1 VSIRFGLCAAIMA
14 SVVLPV
20 PALADDPKDPAMMT
34 PEALARDRE
43 MIRKLNEDML
53 RQVTERDARF
63 AQNRRAYRDLPRKQA
78 EYDRRYAEYER
89 EQARY
94 AENSRNYEQAM
105 ADWRADVA
113 ACRAG
118 QYSRCN

>member
-1 VSIRFGLCAAIMA
+1 MRVRIALCAIMVA
-14 SVVLPV
+14 ATALPG
-20 PALADDPKDPAMMT
+20 PALADDPNDPTMKS
-34 PEALARDRE
+34 PEALVRDRE

-53 RQVTERDARF
+53 RQVTERDARN
-63 AQNRRAYRDLPRKQA
+63 ARGWREYREQPQRQA
-78 EYDRRYAEYER
+78 DYERRYSAYER

-94 AENSRNYEQAM
+94 AENRRRYDQAM
-105 ADWRADVA
+105 ADWRDDVA

>member
-1 VSIRFGLCAAIMA
+1 M
-14 SVVLPV
+14 
-20 PALADDPKDPAMMT
+20 PALADDPKDPTMMT
-34 PEALARDRE
+34 PEAIARDRE

-53 RQVTERDARF
+53 RQVTERDAKF
-63 AQNRRAYRDLPRKQA
+63 AQNRREYRDLPRKQA
-78 EYDRRYAEYER
+78 EYERRYAEYER
-89 EQARY
+89 EQVRY
-94 AENSRNYEQAM
+94 AADRRRHDQAM